1 MPRDANGIFT
11 LPSGN
16 PVVSGSI
23 ISAAWANTTMPDIGQ
38 SLTDSLDRYGR
49 GGMLAEMKL
58 ANGLEA
64 SPALT
69 WSSELSSGLYRAA
82 LNDIRFALGG
92 DDLTRW
98 DSSGF
103 SIWSGAAWEVI
114 TPLTV
119 GDGTVDGQMLIWQTD
134 SWVPTSSL
142 TVDGAG
148 NAICTGEI
156 TAVTYNGDGSA
167 LTGIQSVNGVPVG
180 GTTGQVLV
188 KDSNGDFDT
197 SWAAPGAAPVDSVFA
212 RTGAVVAE
220 VGDYSGFYLGLTAQ
234 ASDSALLGGENAA
247 HYHNAANLS
256 SGTLLAARLTGTYN
270 ISISGTAANATTAT
284 NSLALNGQ
292 NSAFYQN
299 AANLTI
305 GVLPLARLSGTY
317 PCNISGSSASAATA
331 SNATLSANSTKWGGY
346 NIVVGPAA
354 GDPNTIYFVI

>member
-1 MPRDANGIFT
+1 MPRDSNGLYS
-11 LPSGN
+11 LPAGN
-16 PVVSGSI
+16 PVAAGTI
-23 ISAAWANTTMPDIGQ
+23 ITIAWANPTMSDIGT

-49 GGMLAEMKL
+49 GGMLAPLKL
-58 ANGLEA
+58 TAGTSVAPGL
-64 SPALT
+64 S
-69 WSSELSSGLYRAA
+69 WSTELNSGLY
-82 LNDIRFALGG
+82 LEGVNDLRFAVGG
-92 DDLTRW
+92 DDVTRW
-98 DSSGF
+98 DGSGF
-103 SIWSGAAWEVI
+103 SIWNGAEWEVI

-142 TVDGAG
+142 TIDGAG

-197 SWAAPGAAPVDSVFA
+197 SWAAPGAAPVDSVFT
-212 RTGAVVAE
+212 RTGAVVAQ

-317 PCNISGSSASAATA
+317 PCNI
-331 SNATLSANSTKWGGY
+331 
-346 NIVVGPAA
+346 
-354 GDPNTIYFVI
+354 

>member
-103 SIWSGAAWEVI
+103 SIWSGAEWEVI

-134 SWVPTSSL
+134 SWVPTSSF

-197 SWAAPGAAPVDSVFA
+197 SWAAPGAAPVDSVFT
-212 RTGAVVAE
+212 RTGAVVAQ
-220 VGDYSGFYLGLTAQ
+220 VGDYSAFYLGLTAT
-234 ASDSALLGGENAA
+234 AADAALFNGNNSAYYANAA
-247 HYHNAANLS
+247 NLNAGVLPVARLSGTYNIGISGTAASATLSLNSTNLNNQPSSYYTNAANLS
-256 SGTLLAARLTGTYN
+256 SGTLSAARLTGTYN
-270 ISISGTAANATTAT
+270 IN
-284 NSLALNGQ
+284 
-292 NSAFYQN
+292 
-299 AANLTI
+299 
-305 GVLPLARLSGTY
+305 V
-317 PCNISGSSASAATA
+317 SGSSATAATA
-331 SNATLSANSTKWGGY
+331 ANATLSANSTKWGGY
-346 NIVVGPAA
+346 SVVVGST
-354 GDPNTIYFVI
+354 GTDPNTIYFEL